1 MAYKVLVVEDDA
13 FLGGAYR
20 VKLTNEGFEVEIA
33 TDGEEALVKLR
44 TFTPDAIL
52 MDIIMPRK
60 DGFATLEDIKKT
72 DSLKNIPVIMATNL
86 GQPGDV
92 EKAKAL
98 GAYDLITKSNM
109 SLSDLVAKL
118 KSVIESHQK

>member
-20 VKLTNEGFEVEIA
+20 VKLTKEGFEVEIA

-44 TFTPDAIL
+44 SFTPDIIL

-60 DGFATLEDIKKT
+60 DGFSTLQDIKQSDT
-72 DSLKNIPVIMATNL
+72 LKNIPVIMATNL

-92 EKAKAL
+92 EKAKGL
-98 GAYDLITKSNM
+98 GALDLITKSNM
-109 SLSDLVAKL
+109 SITDLVTKL
-118 KSVIESHQK
+118 KTVIESHK